1 MAVSGYT
8 VQFDTFKSAGKGISA
23 AGDTLALAVDTLCR
37 ELAAAGQAWGQDDIG
52 RAFFTGDDQ
61 AMGFGAVRDVVLAA
75 LADMVNLLRA
85 TGGTLIVNGRNY
97 QLAENANT
105 VGAALPDGADKGAQA
120 GENPYSLPAV
130 AAGLA
135 RSDPPPPAVHQII
148 GLVEELVGG
157 CEYPDGDMAGLK
169 SIEAACTT
177 AASSVLDVARDV
189 DGHSRAVTANNAGEA
204 VERFG
209 SFAAALR
216 GGGEEGGLLWLAGMC
231 QALGDSAGFLV
242 KQKNAARL
250 QFELSCAF
258 LVATWTAAMAI
269 SWLTAG
275 TSVAEANAV
284 TVVEG
289 SMLKSLLARIVTV
302 VRGMWKA
309 VAAGAGFAGGLDGIG
324 QYARI
329 HEGVQRNFDG
339 GELLTAIEEGAVAGG
354 VMGGAGLVIAGRGTR
369 LTAALADRMSANG
382 GNAILTRMGVAAA
395 TGTAGNVAAQG
406 LVEHRV
412 DLAQAAE
419 FGVGMAAMGA
429 AGETGKHLL
438 GQHGG
443 AAPAAF
449 SRSGLDAAPY
459 EAGEA
464 PVADVPVIGP
474 GEQAGQG
481 GVPAPDVP
489 APDVPAA
496 DVPVT
501 PAAYGHEGAAVG
513 DPATTR
519 LAADQA
525 PAVGGDA
532 APGGQGQG
540 TSPGG
545 TGVGRVN
552 ALINL
557 PPAHGSGD
565 AVPVQTVAAHRTGV
579 PAEGLASKGT
589 LPSGTSA
596 ASGNPGTSSAR
607 PALGQNASVPLSRDP
622 GRPASGQGTA
632 EVSLAGESSGD
643 PVSPVARGSGRP
655 DSSPAY
661 GLGEPPADL
670 AGADRPPVV
679 LDRSGGSETLLRPAP
694 VEVPVTPGD
703 AGRAQPG
710 GTAPHS
716 APGRTAPRV
725 DHPAA
730 ETGPGTRTDAPGLDS
745 GSRTPVAREA
755 TSPRSLDLNPD
766 TRTPL
771 IPDTVTAGE
780 APHASEWAH
789 LRESATAVPLLR
801 EIHPFT
807 DASRV
812 EVRRMTL
819 AGAGETPRTV
829 TEFTVRLRYQADP
842 AMTPADVV
850 RAKSNIL
857 DAVDAHFN
865 HQYRASDGSRLH
877 LRAEFEEVPAS
888 VTEEAASP
896 QVVRL
901 HRGDGMGP
909 GERPD
914 MLNLY
919 ADMDPAVIAH
929 ELGHHLDLRDGYP
942 DPGRTGGGSL
952 TAPGVHRD
960 LGLMG
965 SVFRFWADHTV
976 VVDHL
981 GNPVPA
987 HVDLRERDL
996 RQLEKFAGRP
1006 PEVRGE
1012 PGPRVPGETPR
1023 TRGEVTPELPDHVR
1037 DLLTRLDEDGHPV
1050 FPAEGRDP
1058 LEHAMLVDRTHA
1070 VFEGE
1075 VPPERL
1081 TREHMRYTEELT
1093 DAARELYDTAPD
1105 YSFRATDLR
1114 GLRELADVVGAA
1126 PEGVMPRA
1134 DLLHD
1139 VAHETLGHTPAPH
1152 EIEALTSLADHL
1164 NNVMDGRRPFEP
1176 SADALHR
1183 AAADRLG
1190 TTTGPETT
1198 RRAIDELT
1206 ESPPLAHPG
1215 ENPVPR
1221 VEYSPRSRQE
1231 RVDLTNDSVRDY
1243 EQRYGRLSR
1252 DARLQLAREIYNSF
1266 EPPIKST
1273 DRPHITK
1280 ATREEIF
1287 KRAKRD
1293 QAGNIISATTGKPIP
1308 AGDIHKGHVDGNEH
1322 RKLVADANRLGMNEA
1337 MFRAAMQNA
1346 DLYRLEKGSGADGNS
1361 AHQHEDKSNKPSD
1374 LFAGAKKLRD
1384 GSVLVRGVRI
1394 LRNGMA
1400 LDARTQ
1406 RPIKDADLP
1415 RAWERKSSSVQGQA
1429 TKAADKAAKEQEA
1442 ALDERQQWLKQ
1453 TSEQE
1458 KLNSRQRNALEAQRK
1473 ANEAA
1478 EKARKAI
1485 IWKKT
1490 AADVAAEAA
1499 EKAQKAYEKA
1509 NPKRKHK

>member
-1 MAVSGYT
+1 VAVSGYT
-8 VQFDTFKSAGKGISA
+8 VQFDTFKNAGKGIAA

-37 ELAAAGQAWGQDDIG
+37 DLAAAGQAWGQDDIG

-97 QLAENANT
+97 QLAENAST
-105 VGAALPDGADKGAQA
+105 VGAALPDGADQGAQA

-130 AAGLA
+130 TAGLA
-135 RSDPPPPAVHQII
+135 RSDPPPPAVHQLI

-189 DGHSRAVTANNAGEA
+189 DGHSRTVTANNAGEA

-242 KQKNAARL
+242 KQKKAARL
-250 QFELSCAF
+250 QFDLSFAF

-269 SWLTAG
+269 SWMTAG

-284 TVVEG
+284 TVAEG
-289 SMLKSLLARIVTV
+289 SMLKSLLARTVTA
-302 VRGMWKA
+302 VRGIWKA
-309 VAAGAGFAGGLDGIG
+309 VAAGMGFAGVMDGIG

-329 HEGVQRNFDG
+329 HEGVQRNFDR
-339 GELLTAIEEGAVAGG
+339 GEFLTALGEGAVAGG

-382 GNAILTRMGVAAA
+382 GNAILTRMGVAAV

-412 DLAQAAE
+412 DLVQAAE

-429 AGETGKHLL
+429 AGEHLL

-449 SRSGLDAAPY
+449 SRSRLDAAPY

-464 PVADVPVIGP
+464 PVADVPVIGS

-481 GVPAPDVP
+481 GVPA
-489 APDVPAA
+489 A

-501 PAAYGHEGAAVG
+501 SAAYGHEGAAVG
-513 DPATTR
+513 DPATTA

-525 PAVGGDA
+525 PAVGGHA

-540 TSPGG
+540 SSLGG
-545 TGVGRVN
+545 TDIGRIN
-552 ALINL
+552 GLINL
-557 PPAHGSGD
+557 PPHGSGD
-565 AVPVQTVAAHRTGV
+565 AVPVQTVAAHGTGV
-579 PAEGLASKGT
+579 PAEGLAPKGT

-596 ASGNPGTSSAR
+596 AYGNPGTSSTTSAGADR
-607 PALGQNASVPLSRDP
+607 PALGKNASVPVSRDP

-632 EVSLAGESSGD
+632 EMSLAGERSGD

-655 DSSPAY
+655 DSLPTY
-661 GLGEPPADL
+661 GLGEPP
-670 AGADRPPVV
+670 ADRPPVV
-679 LDRSGGSETLLRPAP
+679 LDRSGGPETLLRPASAGAP

-710 GTAPHS
+710 GTAPHG
-716 APGRTAPRV
+716 APDMTAPRV
-725 DHPAA
+725 DHPAT

-745 GSRTPVAREA
+745 GSRTPVAHEA
-755 TSPRSLDLNPD
+755 TPPRSLDLNPD

-771 IPDTVTAGE
+771 IPDTVIAGE

-789 LRESATAVPLLR
+789 LRESATAVPLQR

-819 AGAGETPRTV
+819 AGEGETPRTV

-857 DAVDAHFN
+857 DAVDVHFN
-865 HQYRASDGSRLH
+865 HKYRASDRSWLH
-877 LRAEFEEVPAS
+877 LRTEFEEVPAS
-888 VTEEAASP
+888 ATEGAASP

-901 HRGDGMGP
+901 HLGDGMGP

-919 ADMDPAVIAH
+919 ADMNPAVTAH
-929 ELGHHLDLRDGYP
+929 ELGHHLDLRNEYP

-965 SVFRFWADHTV
+965 SVFRFWADHTA

-987 HVDLRERDL
+987 HVSLRDRNLE
-996 RQLEKFAGRP
+996 QLEKFAGHP

-1023 TRGEVTPELPDHVR
+1023 TREEVTPELPDHER

-1058 LEHAMLVDRTHA
+1058 LDHAMLVDRTHA

-1075 VPPERL
+1075 VAPERL
-1081 TREHMRYTEELT
+1081 TRDHMRYTEELT
-1093 DAARELYDTAPD
+1093 DAARELYDTARD
-1105 YSFRATDLR
+1105 YSFRAADLR
-1114 GLRELADVVGAA
+1114 GLRELADIVGAA

-1134 DLLHD
+1134 DLLRD
-1139 VAHETLGHTPAPH
+1139 VAHETLGHPPAPH
-1152 EIEALTSLADHL
+1152 EIEALTRLADHL
-1164 NNVMDGRRPFEP
+1164 NNAMDGRRPFEP

-1190 TTTGPETT
+1190 TTPSPETT

-1206 ESPPLAHPG
+1206 ESLPLAHPG

-1221 VEYSPRSRQE
+1221 AEYSPRSRQE
-1231 RVDLTNDSVRDY
+1231 RVNLTNASVRDF
-1243 EQRYGRLSR
+1243 EARYGRLSR
-1252 DARLQLAREIYNSF
+1252 DERLKLAREIYNSF
-1266 EPPIKST
+1266 EPPIKGT
-1273 DRPHITK
+1273 DRPHISQ
-1280 ATREEIF
+1280 ATRAEIF
-1287 KRAKRD
+1287 KRAQRD
-1293 QAGNIISATTGKPIP
+1293 RDGNIISATTGKPIP
-1308 AGDIHKGHVDGNEH
+1308 AGDVHKGHVDGNEH

-1346 DLYRLEKGSGADGNS
+1346 DLYRLEKGSGPDGNS
-1361 AHQHEDKSNKPSD
+1361 AHRHEDKSSSPSE
-1374 LFAGAKKLRD
+1374 LFKDAKRLRD
-1384 GSVLVRGVRI
+1384 GSILVRGVRI

-1400 LDARTQ
+1400 LDAKTGKAIRA
-1406 RPIKDADLP
+1406 ADLP
-1415 RAWERKSSSVQGQA
+1415 RAWETKSSSVQGQA
-1429 TKAADKAAKEQEA
+1429 TKAADKAAKQQEA
-1442 ALDERQQWLKQ
+1442 ALDERQQWLEQ
-1453 TSEQE
+1453 TSQQA
-1458 KLNSRQRNALEAQRK
+1458 KLNRAQRQALEAQQK

-1478 EKARKAI
+1478 EKAQKAMF
-1485 IWKKT
+1485 WKKT
-1490 AADVAAEAA
+1490 TADEAA
-1499 EKAQKAYEKA
+1499 KAAAKAQQAYEKA